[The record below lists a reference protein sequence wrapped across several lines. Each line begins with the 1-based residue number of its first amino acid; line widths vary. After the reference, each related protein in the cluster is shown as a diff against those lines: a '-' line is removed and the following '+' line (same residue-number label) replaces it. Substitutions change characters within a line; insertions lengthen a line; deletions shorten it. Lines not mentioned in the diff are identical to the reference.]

1 MVLSCIK
8 REKYDM
14 DYVVISVYN
23 EKNRDK
29 IEEGIRRV
37 FEEHR
42 DDLIIIGGE
51 WNARIGEEG
60 GNDEEGW
67 NVNRRSKKKKN

>member
-1 MVLSCIK
+1 
-8 REKYDM
+8 M

-42 DDLIIIGGE
+42 DDLIIIGGD

-60 GNDEEGW
+60 EMT
-67 NVNRRSKKKKN
+67 RRAGM

>member
-1 MVLSCIK
+1 MVVSCIK

-23 EKNRDK
+23 EKNRGK

-60 GNDEEGW
+60 ETT
-67 NVNRRSKKKKN
+67 RRAGM